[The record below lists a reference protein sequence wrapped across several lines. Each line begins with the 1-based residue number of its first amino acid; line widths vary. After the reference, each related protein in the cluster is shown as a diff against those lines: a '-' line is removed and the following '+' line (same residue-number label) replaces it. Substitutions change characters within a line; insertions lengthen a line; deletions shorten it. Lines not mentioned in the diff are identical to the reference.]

1 MRRLISLTALVC
13 LLLGLSFAGGNAVE
27 KKYAVVLKAVNVRS
41 GPSLKSPVLFV
52 ASPGQRFQVLG
63 EAGGWVKVRLSDGR
77 EGYIWGSYLRVEVER
92 VEAPP
97 PKPSPPTAGAKNPPP
112 SGSAPVVSKRPSLLP
127 LYIAAGAAVAG
138 GVGYFL
144 FRKGGPLNRGKATLR
159 ISSSPSEAVVYIDG
173 QEKCET
179 PCTVEGISPGTHKVK
194 VERELYGKWEKEMEF
209 KGHEEYSVEAELS
222 PFAYEP
228 DFCFGSQGSGNG
240 QFDHPWDLTLD
251 GDGNIYVADH
261 YNHRLQKFDPSGNFL
276 SKLDTTTPGGTV
288 LRPSGIRYSPH
299 NRRLYVVFD
308 NDPALNWYSLSLS
321 WLANKGLALNSPRS
335 MGVDSS
341 GKVYIADAGNDR
353 VVKTD
358 ENGNLITSWTVE
370 GAGSWPMDAEP
381 GEDGKVYVSA
391 CHIDKVIVYT
401 SSGNKEMEFSTE
413 MHCPNGIA
421 VDRMG
426 HVYVVSNGEDKVY
439 KFLPDG
445 TYVLNFG
452 EGGNGRGQFN
462 CPFGIAV
469 DDEGKIYVAD
479 QFNHRIC
486 IWRITERTI
495 TSPRAKITV
504 RRRKEGA
511 FHRRGRKIQGLSSA
525 YGLRKPLRRIRK

>member
-1 MRRLISLTALVC
+1 MRRFFVFFLLSLGFC
-13 LLLGLSFAGGNAVE
+13 LSQTPSSV
-27 KKYAVVLKAVNVRS
+27 KKFAVVLQSAEVRS
-41 GPSLKSPVLFV
+41 GPSLKFPVLYT
-52 ASPGQRFQVLG
+52 ASPGEKFQVLG

-92 VEAPP
+92 VEVPAPKQP
-97 PKPSPPTAGAKNPPP
+97 PAGLKPPPP
-112 SGSAPVVSKRPSLLP
+112 SGSAPVVSKRRSLLP

-179 PCTVEGISPGTHKVK
+179 PCTVEGISPGTHTVK
-194 VERELYGKWEKEMEF
+194 VERELYGKWEREMEF
-209 KGHEEYSVEAELS
+209 KGHEEYQVEAELS

-228 DFCFGSQGSGNG
+228 DFCFGSWGSGNG

-251 GDGNIYVADH
+251 EDGNIYVAD
-261 YNHRLQKFDPSGNFL
+261 YSNSRLQKFDPSGNFL
-276 SKLDTTTPGGTV
+276 FKLDTNFKPTGIKYSPYNQRLYLV
-288 LRPSGIRYSPH
+288 LQNDPSGA
-299 NRRLYVVFD
+299 LY
-308 NDPALNWYSLSLS
+308 WYNLSLSLLGS
-321 WLANKGLALNSPRS
+321 NSLGLNLPLF

-341 GKVYIADAGNDR
+341 GNLYIADAGNAS

-370 GAGSWPMDAEP
+370 RTGSFPMDAEP
-381 GEDGKVYVSA
+381 GQDGKVYVSA
-391 CHIDKVIVYT
+391 CGIDKVIVYS
-401 SSGNKEMEFSTE
+401 SSGNKEMEFSTVID
-413 MHCPNGIA
+413 CPAGIA

-426 HVYVVSNGEDKVY
+426 HVYVTAEQEHRVY

-445 TYVLNFG
+445 TYVLDFG
-452 EGGNGRGQFN
+452 ERGGGRGQFYV
-462 CPFGIAV
+462 PSGIAL
-469 DDEGKIYVAD
+469 DEDGKIYVAD
-479 QFNHRIC
+479 SKNHRIC

-495 TSPRAKITV
+495 TTPTARITV
-504 RRRKEGA
+504 KRRRAGSFKGRTGA
-511 FHRRGRKIQGLSSA
+511 SKGGGFARPTL
-525 YGLRKPLRRIRK
+525 PPRRIRK